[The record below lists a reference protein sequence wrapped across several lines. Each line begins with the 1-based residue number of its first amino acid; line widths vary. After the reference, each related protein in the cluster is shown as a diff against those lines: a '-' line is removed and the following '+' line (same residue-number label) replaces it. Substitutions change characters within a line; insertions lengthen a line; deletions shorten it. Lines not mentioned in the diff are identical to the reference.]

1 MAEAAHID
9 TSGSSILRGPIL
21 HILVIGFHHK
31 RGGQVDFSYPPL
43 IEGQCSNSSDI
54 PSEWKHL
61 PFLALPDGAHNYLED
76 TIYFHLP
83 GKDEKRDTV
92 YGVSCYRQI
101 DTKDL
106 LSKDKEFTRGTV
118 QKSVC
123 ILSTLPL
130 YGLIQAKLKLITH
143 AYFIER
149 DFSKTSVLVEL
160 YNSLNGSL
168 TTGQLDD
175 SQAFLDLSLR
185 DLILTFK
192 HKVLVLFKLLLLER
206 RVLFFAQPVHTLCT
220 SLLSLVSLFPAMVE
234 HGLIEAAS
242 YKHYRPPTPSL
253 ELNDF
258 GIDTKEYEDVKM
270 SHVPNYR
277 KKKQKS
283 SDTKEKTTSDNIGS
297 SSTSLFSSTQ
307 ESSSNQENSN
317 HSEATGSCSF
327 DSTLTRDSAL
337 PESIASSFSVDNG
350 NSLFSNQHHDV
361 SAEHCQ
367 EMNPLGETESLKREQ
382 SVSSKPDVEEGNQTP
397 VSAKSLEEDLLALID
412 QELYGPYFEG
422 RKLSEGDSETDSRI
436 KPKESGTSPKESKS
450 DINSISDPKQHSCA
464 ISQEPPPEVV
474 LRKHT
479 DYVEHVDT
487 NEGDSVK
494 HKTEQ
499 TLPLQEEGIQR
510 LSGADDFVVLQNNC
524 PSMSTLKADDF
535 GFPLSLFGKGS
546 LCHPYMSLQQHDL
559 LKDVNVRC
567 FLIGASNMLFKQR
580 RHLLDVLV
588 EVEEGKVIVFDPEL
602 RKQLSLSTADLRFV
616 DFLIKNVSDKSE
628 DVYLNNTGWEGG
640 DEWIRAQ
647 FKVYLLSL
655 LATALHQRHEKDM
668 SDFND
673 HFVSAWKTTHNYR
686 IWMSEQHPGIDYVLA
701 SHPCQ
706 GQLSVQDMKIRLQ
719 SAMQTTERGKKI
731 NSALNRTSVA
741 MLHTG
746 KAVGG
751 ALSSAKSA
759 VSAWIS
765 GFAGEWKDDTNEH
778 GNNK

>member
-1 MAEAAHID
+1 MAEISD
-9 TSGSSILRGPIL
+9 TDGSSVPRGPIL

-31 RGGQVDFSYPPL
+31 KGCQVDFSYPPL
-43 IEGQCSNSSDI
+43 IEGQSSSSSDI
-54 PSEWKHL
+54 PAEWKHL
-61 PFLALPDGAHNYLED
+61 PFLAVPDGAHNYLED

-83 GKDEKRDTV
+83 GRDEKRNTI
-92 YGVSCYRQI
+92 YGISCYRQI
-101 DTKDL
+101 NTEDL
-106 LSKDKEFTRGTV
+106 LSRDKEFTRGTV

-123 ILSTLPL
+123 VLSTLPL

-143 AYFIER
+143 AYFSER
-149 DFSKTSVLVEL
+149 DFSKTSILIEL
-160 YNSLNGSL
+160 YTSLNGSL

-175 SQAFLDLSLR
+175 SQAFLDLPLR

-220 SLLSLVSLFPAMVE
+220 SLLSLVSLFPAMIE
-234 HGLIEAAS
+234 HGLVEAAS

-258 GIDTKEYEDVKM
+258 GIDTREYEDVKM

-277 KKKQKS
+277 KKKRKNK
-283 SDTKEKTTSDNIGS
+283 DA
-297 SSTSLFSSTQ
+297 
-307 ESSSNQENSN
+307 QENTVTDEIPTSSISPSYGEN
-317 HSEATGSCSF
+317 PTDMETTRSRSV
-327 DSTLTRDSAL
+327 DSTLTRDSAI
-337 PESIASSFSVDNG
+337 PESIASSSSVEKGDSRSTDQQDNISKMG
-350 NSLFSNQHHDV
+350 FQETS
-361 SAEHCQ
+361 SAEQMEKTQ
-367 EMNPLGETESLKREQ
+367 ESARSETSNISSNSEQ
-382 SVSSKPDVEEGNQTP
+382 EDNNQTP
-397 VSAKSLEEDLLALID
+397 VSAKALEEDLFAMID

-422 RKLSEGDSETDSRI
+422 RKLSEGDLENESKI
-436 KPKESGTSPKESKS
+436 KSGTSRQGSKS
-450 DINSISDPKQHSCA
+450 RDNSNSDPNQHQSGIA
-464 ISQEPPPEVV
+464 KEPPQEVV
-474 LRKHT
+474 LRRDT
-479 DYVEHVDT
+479 DEFEHISENDASLVRQKLAKGSPED
-487 NEGDSVK
+487 
-494 HKTEQ
+494 
-499 TLPLQEEGIQR
+499 PEERCTQR

-546 LCHPYMSLQQHDL
+546 LCHPYMALQQHDL

-580 RHLLDVLV
+580 RHLIDVLV

-602 RKQLSLSTADLRFV
+602 RKQLSLSTADLRFA
-616 DFLIKNVSDKSE
+616 DFLIKSVSEKSE
-628 DVYLNNTGWEGG
+628 DIYLDNTGWEGG
-640 DEWIRAQ
+640 EEWIRAQ
-647 FKVYLLSL
+647 FKVYVLSL

-673 HFVSAWKTTHNYR
+673 HFVNAWKTTHNYR
-686 IWMSEQHPGIDYVLA
+686 IWMSEEHPGIDFVLA
-701 SHPCQ
+701 GHPCQ
-706 GQLSVQDMKIRLQ
+706 GQLSMQDMKIRLQ
-719 SAMQTTERGKKI
+719 SAMQTTDRGKKL

-741 MLHTG
+741 MVHTG

-765 GFAGEWKDDTNEH
+765 GLASEWKDDTNEH
-778 GNNK
+778 GNTK